1 MSVAKRVDIGG
12 SLYIVA
18 AHERIVSEVSALGV
32 KICRIL
38 QVRAVSALVVAE
50 RGVEIPDRT
59 CEELAVNILVE
70 VVAGKTR
77 IPVACPLLNEI
88 LLRPGDYVY
97 IICVVL
103 VEIIVAGLAVECI
116 LHLLPVAADILYL
129 RLRGKFGGLHNDR
142 LSILSDK
149 SARLVGIAIGDL
161 ELKQVAAGY
170 VFGLVGDIIPA
181 LAVFD
186 IAAELADALGSKGR
200 EVEIGVQILGIALKV
215 GYVDAVLVYLDLLGD
230 EINALVFTVDIE
242 VDASAIGR
250 LGHADIRAEII
261 DYLVAQEAEILIVR
275 DEAPALCLFHAE
287 KLGFLIK
294 LDVVRLFG
302 IAPGRVASALH
313 RSELGII
320 IDLALRVDSEHCAAL
335 FFVLL
340 VGVNPVESALGS
352 VDEHCRKLARSEE
365 NYGVVLVADGKNEL
379 TAFCEGG
386 CCRTVFELD
395 IAAHNIIGCGEPDRY
410 RRQIRF

>member
-59 CEELAVNILVE
+59 CEELAVNILIE
-70 VVAGKTR
+70 VVAGKTC

-88 LLRPGDYVY
+88 LLRPGDYVD
-97 IICVVL
+97 IICIVL
-103 VEIIVAGLAVECI
+103 VEIIVAGLAVESV

-129 RLRGKFGGLHNDR
+129 RLGGKFGGLHNYR
-142 LSILSDK
+142 LSVLGNK

-161 ELKQVAAGY
+161 KLKQVAAGY
-170 VFGLVGDIIPA
+170 VLGLVGDIIPA

-186 IAAELADALGSKGR
+186 IAAELTADALGSEGR
-200 EVEIGVQILGIALKV
+200 EVEIGIQILGVTLKV

-230 EINALVFTVDIE
+230 EINALIFAVDIE

-261 DYLVAQEAEILIVR
+261 DYLIAQEAEILVVR
-275 DEAPALCLFHAE
+275 DEAPALRFFHTE
-287 KLGFLIK
+287 KL
-294 LDVVRLFG
+294 RL
-302 IAPGRVASALH
+302 
-313 RSELGII
+313 
-320 IDLALRVDSEHCAAL
+320 
-335 FFVLL
+335 
-340 VGVNPVESALGS
+340 
-352 VDEHCRKLARSEE
+352 
-365 NYGVVLVADGKNEL
+365 
-379 TAFCEGG
+379 
-386 CCRTVFELD
+386 
-395 IAAHNIIGCGEPDRY
+395 
-410 RRQIRF
+410 